1 MAPMRIVRVGLGVA
15 LAATLAFGLA
25 ACGEKTVDADS
36 AAASVTDVV
45 AEQTGFEPDDVSCPD
60 DVEAEVGV
68 TFECDFTGPDGDYL
82 AEVEIVEVSG
92 DEAQFR
98 VVTKLDR

>member
-1 MAPMRIVRVGLGVA
+1 MVFLSPLCGLGYPIPPI
-15 LAATLAFGLA
+15 GG
-25 ACGEKTVDADS
+25 C
-36 AAASVTDVV
+36 ASCVL
-45 AEQTGFEPDDVSCPD
+45 PDDVSCPD

-68 TFECDFTGPDGDYL
+68 TFECDFTGPDGDYV

>member
-1 MAPMRIVRVGLGVA
+1 MLTLRLGLGIA
-15 LAATLAFGLA
+15 LAATLAVGLA
-25 ACGEKTVDADS
+25 ACGEKTVEADS

-60 DVEAEVGV
+60 DVEAKVGV
-68 TFECDFTGPDGDYL
+68 TFECDFTGPDGDYV